1 MKYPNDTSRPC
12 AENPRG
18 MLFLRAFPLVAGV
31 VLFFSLA
38 PVGVA
43 LDVGPSPPSPAEV
56 LEQSAGGPAE
66 MIRVISSLEPAIA
79 EIPDKNTLY
88 GYLLTLPELRRLAE
102 RYDFHSFGT
111 SPVDPL
117 AARLTRAAA
126 KWINLLEDNQ
136 EVIDVF
142 LRFANDQTRYSV
154 GEEQTAHV
162 IVEKD
167 VAKLLKWNKKARAAL
182 LTLRGMKAQ
191 VYVTESYERIQGV
204 VVAQVF
210 GQMMTL
216 GAAQVEELI
225 ANLDSRSA
233 VDELIG
239 KTATILAAAKTDVEI
254 NRLLEI
260 AVGLNKQAVVLNVG
274 GNRVVADAISGPAA
288 SFCAEILVRIA
299 SMGIV
304 PDLTF
309 ARRIPDALGAIQAAT
324 VAGRIA
330 GLKFA
335 LIQESQAAFFFDL
348 VNALIARCEALGL
361 RQEAAALAPAIAQL
375 TPLLVFSPAAFE
387 GTYDA
392 RIGSQSGKL
401 TLLESGNGE
410 LMLAFNVDA
419 AEVRHDA
426 EPAGSTGA
434 RIISFS
440 IFSITFNKERKTF
453 EGAYR
458 TPRGSLFTFGGSS
471 NTLVQFS
478 LRSAGGKSVIS
489 GRVST
494 GGGTWSNFEGVR
506 VEVPAAPGPD
516 AEVVAEPAGT
526 YRCVSEDTV
535 CALDMVNLSPFISG
549 NLMIDDRYL
558 TLQLPYGF
566 YDTKRKL
573 LFLNTTELGS
583 GMFAQLRGW
592 FTQGGKYF
600 HASYVVGGIGN
611 ARELKMERVDDTS
624 SSHQASRGARAG
636 GMLRLARDTSRGQF

>member
-1 MKYPNDTSRPC
+1 MSPIVTSRPC
-12 AENPRG
+12 GEIPRLSL
-18 MLFLRAFPLVAGV
+18 LFALALAFAVAFMCDGV
-31 VLFFSLA
+31 LA
-38 PVGVA
+38 SDAAPA
-43 LDVGPSPPSPAEV
+43 PPTPGEV
-56 LEQSAGGPAE
+56 LTQSADGPAE

-102 RYDFHSFGT
+102 SYDFQSFGT

-142 LRFANDQTRYSV
+142 LRFGNDQTRYSV

-167 VAKLLKWNKKARAAL
+167 VAKLLIWNKKARAAL
-182 LTLRGMKAQ
+182 LTLRGMKTQ

-216 GAAQVEELI
+216 SAAQVQELI
-225 ANLDSRSA
+225 SNLDSRSA

-239 KTATILAAAKTDVEI
+239 KTATILVAAKTDAEI

-260 AVGLNKQAVVLNVG
+260 AVGLNKQAGVLNNA
-274 GNRVVADAISGPAA
+274 GNKVIADAISGPAA
-288 SFCAEILVRIA
+288 NFCAEIIVRVA
-299 SMGIV
+299 SMGLV
-304 PDLTF
+304 PDLAF
-309 ARRIPDALGAIQAAT
+309 ATRIPEALGAIQTAT
-324 VAGRIA
+324 VAGRVA

-335 LIQESQAAFFFDL
+335 LIQEAQAAFFFDL
-348 VNALIARCEALGL
+348 VNALVARCEALGL
-361 RQEAAALAPAIAQL
+361 RQESAALAPAVSQL

-392 RIGSQSGKL
+392 KVGSQAGKL

-419 AEVRHDA
+419 AEVRHDS

-440 IFSITFNKERKTF
+440 IFSITFNKARKTF

-478 LRSAGGKSVIS
+478 LRSAGGKSLIS

-506 VEVPAAPGPD
+506 VEVPPAPAAD
-516 AEVVAEPAGT
+516 ADVVAEPSGT
-526 YRCVSEDTV
+526 YRCFEVDTV
-535 CALDMVNLSPFISG
+535 CALDMVNVSPFISG

-558 TLQLPYGF
+558 TMQLPYGF
-566 YDTKRKL
+566 YDSKRKM
-573 LFLNTTELGS
+573 LFMNTTELGS
-583 GMFAQLRGW
+583 GMFVQLRGW

-600 HASYVVGGIGN
+600 HASYVVGGIGK
-611 ARELKMERVDDTS
+611 ARELKMERVNETGS
-624 SSHQASRGARAG
+624 SN
-636 GMLRLARDTSRGQF
+636 